1 LSAVTNKERPLDH
14 DLIARQIEVLFPSL
28 VLFAGC
34 GIADAQSVAAAQSTV
49 TSKSDRFAEAAALR
63 HPGVLDHGGHE
74 PESRGAGRAVS
85 PKGRSV

>member
-34 GIADAQSVAAAQSTV
+34 GIADAQSVAAAI
-49 TSKSDRFAEAAALR
+49 DRDVE
-63 HPGVLDHGGHE
+63 E
-74 PESRGAGRAVS
+74 
-85 PKGRSV
+85 

>member
-34 GIADAQSVAAAQSTV
+34 GIADAQSVTAARSTV
-49 TSKSDRFAEAAALR
+49 TSKSDRFAEATLRFGIPALWIGHAAGKPR
-63 HPGVLDHGGHE
+63 
-74 PESRGAGRAVS
+74 RRRAVS